1 MSNEHQPSHSA
12 PGFGK
17 NSNGLGLLIV
27 AVAAVVIAAIAFNF
41 WKSGA
46 QEQRWYRFENKAATS
61 EGHEG
66 EGKEMKEEKKDEGHE
81 GEGKEMKEEK
91 KEEPATAVAD
101 STAGKADSNATKMA
115 DTTAPHH

>member
-12 PGFGK
+12 PGFGE
-17 NSNGLGLLIV
+17 NSNGLGLVIV
-27 AVAAVVIAAIAFNF
+27 VVAAVVIAAIAFNF

-66 EGKEMKEEKKDEGHE
+66 EGKEMKEEKK
-81 GEGKEMKEEK
+81 
-91 KEEPATAVAD
+91 EEPSTAVAD
-101 STAGKADSNATKMA
+101 STAAKADSSAPKSA
-115 DTTAPHH
+115 DTTAQHH